1 MRNRWVSTRGKA
13 VRFVAKLAI
22 AIATLLGS
30 AAQGWGQL
38 PSLKSPSPLS
48 RPPAR
53 APNGIPA
60 TPASNISLMPPESV
74 EGTWVSDDSGPV
86 LGDGSGGMAGALA
99 CEGDCGG
106 ACGLDG
112 AGCDGAG
119 DGSCGPPGGA
129 GHGASFLGH
138 KLVYTDLWTEVHSH
152 RRIYV

>member
-13 VRFVAKLAI
+13 VRFVVKLAI

-38 PSLKSPSPLS
+38 PSLKSPGPLS
-48 RPPAR
+48 RPSAR
-53 APNGIPA
+53 TPKGIPA
-60 TPASNISLMPPESV
+60 KPASDISWTPPESV

-106 ACGLDG
+106 ACGIDG
-112 AGCDGAG
+112 AGCGMDGAG
-119 DGSCGPPGGA
+119 CGGPG
-129 GHGASFLGH
+129 
-138 KLVYTDLWTEVHSH
+138 D
-152 RRIYV
+152 